1 MYSKVFRVR
10 LPDFRLPKTR
20 FWGSLML
27 VIGFQIAAVLAIA
40 LFLAHWQMSVRR
52 RNAQSWESL
61 LARLRPEWSARE
73 LSDQFLWKEGLSAT
87 PEDAWQRMEGPRGLW
102 VMYQNARVM
111 LEMADFAWKH
121 CEGVDRL
128 LIETLRSDAMQIRV
142 CVLVALA
149 QYAFTHAGE
158 GVRVHAYRAA
168 AMYTGMAARMTQLLQ
183 DHAAVMVPD
192 FVAAM

>member
-1 MYSKVFRVR
+1 M
-10 LPDFRLPKTR
+10 
-20 FWGSLML
+20 ML
-27 VIGFQIAAVLAIA
+27 TGLQIAAVLAIA
-40 LFLAHWQMSVRR
+40 LYLLRWRKSVRR
-52 RNAQSWESL
+52 RNSQTWETL

-111 LEMADFAWKH
+111 LEMADYAAKH

-128 LIETLRSDAMQIRV
+128 LIETLHSDAMQIRV
-142 CVLVALA
+142 CVLMALS
-149 QYAFTHAGE
+149 QYAFTQAGE
-158 GVRVHAYRAA
+158 GVRVNAYRAA

-183 DHAAVMVPD
+183 SYAAAMVPD